1 MSTLLSQQTLPQ
13 KTADAI
19 IRLIQTNHY
28 TSGSK
33 LPNEYDLSRM
43 LEVSRNTVR
52 EAIKLLVSR
61 NILEVRRGAGTF
73 VSDRKGLGE
82 DPLGLSMISDRIQLT
97 EDIQQIRFLLE
108 PRTAAL
114 TAQTATEEEIA
125 VLSGIVDTYQ
135 QLCPGDSAYCQNYV
149 AFHSQIALTSR
160 NVLIYNIFNS
170 MKNQIMQQQ
179 IAIAESCHE
188 QTVKDHSMICQAI
201 ASRNVCKAYD
211 AMVLHILHQKEQIE
225 RHFTQVSAKV

>member
-1 MSTLLSQQTLPQ
+1 MNTLLSQQTLPQ

-28 TSGSK
+28 TVGSK

-73 VSDRKGLGE
+73 VSDKKGLGE
-82 DPLGLSMISDRIQLT
+82 DPLGLSMVTDRVQLT

-108 PRTAAL
+108 PRSASQA
-114 TAQTATEEEIA
+114 AQTATEDEILI
-125 VLSGIVDTYQ
+125 LSDIVNTYQ

-149 AFHSQIALTSR
+149 SFHSHIALFSR
-160 NVLIYNIFNS
+160 NILIYNIFNAMQS
-170 MKNQIMQQQ
+170 QIMQQQ
-179 IAIAESCHE
+179 IAITEACHE
-188 QTVKDHSMICQAI
+188 QTLQDHIRVSQAI
-201 ASRNVCKAYD
+201 ARHDCCEAYD
-211 AMVLHILHQKEQIE
+211 AMVLHILHQKEQLE
-225 RHFTQVSAKV
+225 RHFTFLLR